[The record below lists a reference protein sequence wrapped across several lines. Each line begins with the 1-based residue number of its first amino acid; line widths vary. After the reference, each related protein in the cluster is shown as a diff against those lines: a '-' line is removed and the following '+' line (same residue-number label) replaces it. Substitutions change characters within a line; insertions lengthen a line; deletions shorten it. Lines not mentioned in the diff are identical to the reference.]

1 MLSLSRDLAQILTA
15 ISVLRQAAALLVDYG
30 IYAAFSYL
38 LLARK
43 QVPCLIA
50 DTTSHT
56 SALSVL
62 RQANRQAESGEIP
75 DHPKQAL
82 LVSLIRSHHQQR
94 TNKDKILLISNRS
107 AFPPLEYVMKQ
118 NGLTFCHVNNMLDA
132 GAGSITEQQQ
142 ADVSRADVLMTD
154 HDGAKHI
161 ERLGEGL
168 SKVIYF
174 AYPYQVGQQ
183 RQWGSKTPAIQPP
196 GDMQPEMMITMA
208 VEAPPPAVAAQQ
220 NSEAMALS
228 AQRLPLTMKG
238 HTESEV
244 SNLAFR
250 GTPSPDLTS
259 SSKQL
264 LSGLDDKL
272 LLVSPAGNHTGHYSF
287 GGQGPSFHPQA
298 QHTDVPPSASYQHHG
313 PGLQDARMHSHPAGC
328 NAMTEQPAHDGGF
341 RGADVTADAWQDSA
355 EMNCRP
361 ANPFQLDKFP
371 FPENNTHMRGTAMV
385 DRQWGSYR
393 PVEHPGCAVNL
404 HGAGYAAHQASC
416 DEFGV
421 THSDVPELDE
431 LLHDQDDADTA
442 PTSLFTANQHDLNHG
457 EWLPNNQR
465 RQGLH
470 PSGTANNCHSN
481 FSTDRRSFGAA
492 TNRMQSLWPLRKRHR
507 ASSSRSSAD
516 GSVEEDLRRGFH
528 SAAKR
533 QAVHIGHRLIQ
544 KAPGTY

>member
-1 MLSLSRDLAQILTA
+1 MLRGAAMVYGRWTDPRTKFLRQSPGNRAAYLALDNIGFELTSCHGNAAFSNTRDLAQILTA

-38 LLARK
+38 LLAR
-43 QVPCLIA
+43 
-50 DTTSHT
+50 
-56 SALSVL
+56 
-62 RQANRQAESGEIP
+62 
-75 DHPKQAL
+75 KQAL

-174 AYPYQVGQQ
+174 ACPYQVGQQ

-287 GGQGPSFHPQA
+287 GGQATLVLTVVALA
-298 QHTDVPPSASYQHHG
+298 QLPTGCSLYGHCGNGTELHHHAAVPMAVLRRTCVGAFIAPPSDKLSTLGIVSFKKLLGICQH
-313 PGLQDARMHSHPAGC
+313 L
-328 NAMTEQPAHDGGF
+328 
-341 RGADVTADAWQDSA
+341 
-355 EMNCRP
+355 
-361 ANPFQLDKFP
+361 
-371 FPENNTHMRGTAMV
+371 
-385 DRQWGSYR
+385 
-393 PVEHPGCAVNL
+393 
-404 HGAGYAAHQASC
+404 
-416 DEFGV
+416 
-421 THSDVPELDE
+421 LDE
-431 LLHDQDDADTA
+431 RDEMT
-442 PTSLFTANQHDLNHG
+442 F
-457 EWLPNNQR
+457 
-465 RQGLH
+465 
-470 PSGTANNCHSN
+470 
-481 FSTDRRSFGAA
+481 
-492 TNRMQSLWPLRKRHR
+492 
-507 ASSSRSSAD
+507 
-516 GSVEEDLRRGFH
+516 
-528 SAAKR
+528 
-533 QAVHIGHRLIQ
+533 
-544 KAPGTY
+544 